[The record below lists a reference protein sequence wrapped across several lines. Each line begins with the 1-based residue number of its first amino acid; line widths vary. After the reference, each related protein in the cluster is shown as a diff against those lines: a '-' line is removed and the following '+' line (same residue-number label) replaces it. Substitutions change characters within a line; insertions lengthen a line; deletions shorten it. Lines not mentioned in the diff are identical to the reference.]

1 MQGTAQP
8 APPTSTSLARGSSK
22 DPSPAPGCKHRTSTW
37 LRCQQPI
44 AKQMPPHSP
53 SPNGC
58 TPGGSKKT
66 QSLLEPLWP
75 MQTGV
80 CNETVSPYW
89 HHEVQATFI
98 PLWLPIPPPLP
109 SSTHKKPGRTG
120 QGSASH
126 GVHSGGSKWRC
137 LSWAD
142 PISNDGAWRPGSP
155 TQCQHQEVTVKSITD
170 SSPSHHSPSCPCHV
184 ASGDDSV
191 PVWLWLLW

>member
-1 MQGTAQP
+1 MGPGAQCVPSPGVHSPETARGGCVQGTAQP

-22 DPSPAPGCKHRTSTW
+22 DPSLAPGCKHGTSTW
-37 LRCQQPI
+37 LRCQQLI

-58 TPGGSKKT
+58 TPGVSKKT
-66 QSLLEPLWP
+66 QSLPEPLWP

-80 CNETVSPYW
+80 RNETGSPYW

-126 GVHSGGSKWRC
+126 GVHSGGSKRRC
-137 LSWAD
+137 LSW
-142 PISNDGAWRPGSP
+142 GRPRQQRWGLE
-155 TQCQHQEVTVKSITD
+155 TWF
-170 SSPSHHSPSCPCHV
+170 SHPVP
-184 ASGDDSV
+184 ASGGDCQEHH
-191 PVWLWLLW
+191 